1 MQHYQGLHLEQPSSA
16 AAGQAAC
23 GAACPA
29 RRHCPT
35 RYSEHG
41 PLPSAMLVVQ
51 SLLRHPLCFP
61 GKRVQSVQQART
73 FLLRSETE
81 IAACLYELRV
91 ASRQASTHTWHAS
104 SVSLHGKVRGYAV
117 CWDRP
122 SVKRALL
129 LKQQTRPH
137 GTVWCA
143 PNFPVK
149 GNERP
154 AVPAKACLGING
166 QGRGAGEG
174 QTLCGPV
181 SVSLGDSSRTNLIT
195 NYQMAPSERGAGG
208 GSATHKEPT

>member
-1 MQHYQGLHLEQPSSA
+1 MDLCQVPCWSSNHCFGILYASQANVCRVSSKPEPSCSGQKRRSQLA
-16 AAGQAAC
+16 YTSFEWQAGK
-23 GAACPA
+23 
-29 RRHCPT
+29 
-35 RYSEHG
+35 
-41 PLPSAMLVVQ
+41 
-51 SLLRHPLCFP
+51 HP
-61 GKRVQSVQQART
+61 
-73 FLLRSETE
+73 
-81 IAACLYELRV
+81 
-91 ASRQASTHTWHAS
+91 HTWHAS
-104 SVSLHGKVRGYAV
+104 SVTLHGKVRGYAV

-143 PNFPVK
+143 ANFPVT

-181 SVSLGDSSRTNLIT
+181 SVSLGDSSRTKRRQRFRSNDVCDAIACP
-195 NYQMAPSERGAGG
+195 YRGQPII
-208 GSATHKEPT
+208 GSGLLQKAEYRCDTYAVRAWQCHH